1 MLGDLSPAALKS
13 GAGNGM
19 HFKTNV
25 AFVAFVLAGLR
36 RRSRVTGGVFA
47 PIGVVYDVSSE
58 DEAGPAP
65 EPVDHTEAMPAP
77 TEKKTQMVS
86 VTGLAGLLQ
95 LA

>member
-36 RRSRVTGGVFA
+36 RRSRITGGVVA
-47 PIGVVYDVSSE
+47 PIGVIYDVSSE

-65 EPVDHTEAMPAP
+65 EPVDHASPNR
-77 TEKKTQMVS
+77 EKTKMVS
-86 VTGLAGLLQ
+86 VTELAGLLQ